1 MYKYFLD
8 GGMTMIF
15 LFILSVLGF
24 GTIMDRAF
32 YFFKNEKDIN
42 GDFKDKIIKLVRDGQ
57 DGKAIELCE
66 NTNNSISRTIK
77 NILLA
82 YEYEDDMYESKE
94 KLMKEK
100 ALDQIENLEKRLT
113 LLAIVAY
120 ISPMTGLLGTVLGM
134 IKSFKAIALQG
145 TGDPNVVANGISEAL
160 LTTATGLIIAI
171 PAIIAYNLFNRRID
185 KIMLKIEKTSTALIN
200 IKKKK
205 EEDR

>member
-1 MYKYFLD
+1 MYKYFID

-15 LFILSVLGF
+15 LCILSILGL
-24 GTIMDRAF
+24 GTILDRIF
-32 YFFKNEKDIN
+32 YFLKNEKDIN
-42 GDFKDKIIKLVRDGQ
+42 GNFKDEVIKLVRDGE
-57 DGKAIELCE
+57 DDKAIKLCE
-66 NTNNSISRTIK
+66 NTNNSISRTVK

-82 YEYEDDMYESKE
+82 YKYENDMYESKE

-100 ALDQIENLEKRLT
+100 ALDQIENLEKKLT

-160 LTTATGLIIAI
+160 ITTATGLAIAI

-205 EEDR
+205 EGK

>member
-1 MYKYFLD
+1 MYKYFID

-15 LFILSVLGF
+15 LYGLSILGL
-24 GTIMDRAF
+24 GTILDRTF

-42 GDFKDKIIKLVRDGQ
+42 GDFKDKIIKLVRDGK
-57 DGKAIELCE
+57 DDEAIELCE
-66 NTNNSISRTIK
+66 NTNNSISRTVK

-82 YEYEDDMYESKE
+82 YKYEDDMYESKE

-120 ISPMTGLLGTVLGM
+120 ISPMAGLLGTVLGM
-134 IKSFKAIALQG
+134 INSFKAIALQG

-160 LTTATGLIIAI
+160 FTTATGLIIAI
-171 PAIIAYNLFNRRID
+171 PTIIAYNLFNRRID

-205 EEDR
+205 EDK